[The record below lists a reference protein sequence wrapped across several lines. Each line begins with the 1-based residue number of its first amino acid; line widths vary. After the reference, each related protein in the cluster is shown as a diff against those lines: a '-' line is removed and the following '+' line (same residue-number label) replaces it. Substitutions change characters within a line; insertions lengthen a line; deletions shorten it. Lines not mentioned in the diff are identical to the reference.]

1 MCHFLHGAT
10 TPVWMSVGV
19 ALTPPVS
26 SEGEL
31 AIGVAG
37 EVSRV
42 LVRAVVD
49 RFGVEDV
56 EMMLSELGGSL
67 LLAPLLEVLPSLT
80 QYRTP
85 FWRTQPEGLSLL
97 YDREGFNFVKSST
110 FTADVFV
117 SYVLFVVIRVN

>member
-1 MCHFLHGAT
+1 
-10 TPVWMSVGV
+10 MSVGV